1 MQTITLVKK
10 ILTNG
15 LPCKRC
21 AKMLHKLEASGHIGI
36 INGIVIADER
46 DSNSPGMLL
55 AKKFNV
61 DQAPFFILE
70 QPSGEILILTT
81 YSEFLEKAVGQAVD
95 KTTALLDFYKSSNEL
110 DFL

>member
-21 AKMLHKLEASGHIGI
+21 AEMLHKLEASGHIGI
-36 INGIVIADER
+36 INSIVIADER

-70 QPSGEILILTT
+70 QQSGETNILTT
-81 YSEFLEKAVGQAVD
+81 YSEFLEKAAGQAAD
-95 KTTALLDFYKSSNEL
+95 KTTALQDFYKNSNEL

>member
-1 MQTITLVKK
+1 MQTIILVKK

-21 AKMLHKLEASGHIGI
+21 AEMLHKLEVSGYIEI
-36 INGIVIADER
+36 INKIVIADER

-55 AKKFNV
+55 AKKFHV
-61 DQAPFFILE
+61 DQAPFFVLE
-70 QPSGEILILTT
+70 QPSGETLIVTT
-81 YSEFLEKAVGQAVD
+81 YSEFLEKAVGQTVD
-95 KTTALLDFYKSSNEL
+95 KKIALQDFYRNNNEL